1 MKRHVVVN
9 ITGAS
14 GSTYGLRLVRELLKA
29 GSRVTLLLT
38 DAGAVVLQEECGI
51 DWRGDESKVQRR
63 MQEYFEV
70 DGERLR
76 HYAAGN
82 LLAPIA
88 SGSSAPEAMIVC
100 PASMGTVAR
109 IACGLSSNL
118 PERCAD
124 AMLKERRPLV
134 FVPRETPLSEIHL
147 ENMLRLCR
155 AGAHI
160 VPAMPAF
167 YHRPATLDDLVN
179 FVVGKAL
186 DVLGVEHDLFRR
198 WGAGGGEG

>member
-1 MKRHVVVN
+1 MPRHVVVA

-14 GSTYGLRLVRELLKA
+14 GSIYGLRLVRELLKA
-29 GSRVTLLLT
+29 GVRVTLLASDSGT
-38 DAGAVVLQEECGI
+38 IVLQEECGL
-51 DWRGDESKVQRR
+51 DWRGDESVVRQR
-63 MQEYFEV
+63 MLEYFGATES
-70 DGERLR
+70 DLA

-88 SGSSAPEAMIVC
+88 SGSSAPDAMIIC

-109 IACGLSSNL
+109 IACGFSTNL
-118 PERCAD
+118 LERCAD
-124 AMLKERRPLV
+124 AMLKERRPLLV
-134 FVPRETPLSEIHL
+134 VPRETPLSDIHL

-167 YHRPATLDDLVN
+167 YHGPRTVDDLVD
-179 FVVGKAL
+179 FVVGKVL
-186 DVLGVEHDLFRR
+186 DVLGVGHGLYRR
-198 WGAGGGEG
+198 WGTGGGEA

>member
-1 MKRHVVVN
+1 MKLHMVVT

-14 GSTYGLRLVRELLKA
+14 GSIYGLRLVRELLEA
-29 GSRVTLLLT
+29 GTRVTLLVT

-51 DWRGDESKVQRR
+51 DWRGDESEVQRR
-63 MQEYFEV
+63 MQEYFGV

-76 HYAAGN
+76 HYSGGN

-88 SGSSAPEAMIVC
+88 SGSSAPDAMIVC

-167 YHRPATLDDLVN
+167 YHRPATLDDLIG
-179 FVVGKAL
+179 FVVGKVL
-186 DVLGVEHDLFRR
+186 DVLGVEHGLFLR

>member
-1 MKRHVVVN
+1 MPRRVVVA

-14 GSTYGLRLVRELLKA
+14 GSIYGLRLVRELLKS
-29 GSRVTLLLT
+29 GVRVTLLASDSGT
-38 DAGAVVLQEECGI
+38 IVLQEECGLE
-51 DWRGDESKVQRR
+51 WRGDESAVHQQ
-63 MQEYFEV
+63 MLEYF
-70 DGERLR
+70 DAKGGDLG

-88 SGSSAPEAMIVC
+88 SGSSAPDAMIIC

-109 IACGLSSNL
+109 VACGFSTNL
-118 PERCAD
+118 LERCAD
-124 AMLKERRPLV
+124 AMLKERRPLLV
-134 FVPRETPLSEIHL
+134 VPRETPLSDIHL

-167 YHRPATLDDLVN
+167 YHGPRTVDDLVD
-179 FVVGKAL
+179 FVVGKVL
-186 DVLGVEHDLFRR
+186 DVLGVEHGLFRR
-198 WGAGGGEG
+198 WGTGEGEA

>member
-1 MKRHVVVN
+1 MKRHVVVT

-14 GSTYGLRLVRELLKA
+14 GSIYGLRLVRELLKTVPL
-29 GSRVTLLLT
+29 VTLLLT
-38 DAGAVVLQEECGI
+38 DAGAVVLREECGI
-51 DWRGDESKVQRR
+51 DWRGDEAEVQRR
-63 MQEYFEV
+63 MQEYFGV
-70 DGERLR
+70 DGAQLR

-88 SGSSAPEAMIVC
+88 SGSSAPDAMVVC

-109 IACGLSSNL
+109 VACGFSTNL

-124 AMLKERRPLV
+124 AMLKERRTLL

-147 ENMLRLCR
+147 ENMLRLSR
-155 AGAHI
+155 TGAHI
-160 VPAMPAF
+160 IPAMPAF
-167 YHRPATLDDLVN
+167 YHRPATLDDLVE
-179 FVVGKAL
+179 FVVGKVL
-186 DVLGVEHDLFRR
+186 DVLGVEHELFRR

>member
-1 MKRHVVVN
+1 MPRRVVVA

-14 GSTYGLRLVRELLKA
+14 GSIYGLRLVRELLKA
-29 GSRVTLLLT
+29 GVRVTLLASDSGT
-38 DAGAVVLQEECGI
+38 IVLQEECGL
-51 DWRGDESKVQRR
+51 DWRGDESAVHQR
-63 MQEYFEV
+63 MLEYFSAR
-70 DGERLR
+70 DGDLG

-88 SGSSAPEAMIVC
+88 SGSSAPDAMIIC

-109 IACGLSSNL
+109 VACGFSTNL
-118 PERCAD
+118 LERCAD
-124 AMLKERRPLV
+124 AMLKERRPLLV
-134 FVPRETPLSEIHL
+134 VPRETPLSDIHL

-167 YHRPATLDDLVN
+167 YHGPRTVDDLVD
-179 FVVGKAL
+179 FVVGKVL
-186 DVLGVEHDLFRR
+186 DVLGVEHGLFRR
-198 WGAGGGEG
+198 WGTGEGEA